1 MKVNKIISTGIGE
14 ITNPSPNEL
23 RYILNNHVLNSS
35 NKLERTVP
43 ADVLELMAEENSN
56 KLERSILADSMELME
71 KENGRQ
77 RSYSILKTAQD
88 MYNSVMNLL

>member
-23 RYILNNHVLNSS
+23 RYILNNHVLSNG
-35 NKLERTVP
+35 NKLERTVL
-43 ADVLELMAEENSN
+43 ADVLELMEEGNS
-56 KLERSILADSMELME
+56 
-71 KENGRQ
+71 RQ

>member
-23 RYILNNHVLNSS
+23 RYILNNHVLNS
-35 NKLERTVP
+35 
-43 ADVLELMAEENSN
+43 SN

>member
-1 MKVNKIISTGIGE
+1 MNVTKMISTGVGE

-23 RYILNNHVLNSS
+23 RYILNNHVLSS
-35 NKLERTVP
+35 GNKLERTVP

-56 KLERSILADSMELME
+56 KLERSILADSIELME
-71 KENGRQ
+71 KGNGRQ

>member
-23 RYILNNHVLNSS
+23 RYILNNHVLSS
-35 NKLERTVP
+35 GNKLERTVP
-43 ADVLELMAEENSN
+43 ADVLELMEEG
-56 KLERSILADSMELME
+56 
-71 KENGRQ
+71 NGTQ

>member
-14 ITNPSPNEL
+14 ITNTSPNEL
-23 RYILNNHVLNSS
+23 RYILNNHVLSS
-35 NKLERTVP
+35 
-43 ADVLELMAEENSN
+43 SN

-71 KENGRQ
+71 NGNGRQ

-88 MYNSVMNLL
+88 MYNSVINLL

>member
-23 RYILNNHVLNSS
+23 RYILNNHVLSSS
-35 NKLERTVP
+35 NKLERTSLRNFP
-43 ADVLELMAEENSN
+43 ADVLELMEEG
-56 KLERSILADSMELME
+56 
-71 KENGRQ
+71 NGIQ

>member
-23 RYILNNHVLNSS
+23 RYILNNHVLSS
-35 NKLERTVP
+35 G
-43 ADVLELMAEENSN
+43 N

>member
-43 ADVLELMAEENSN
+43 AD
-56 KLERSILADSMELME
+56 SMELME
-71 KENGRQ
+71 KENSRQ

>member
-43 ADVLELMAEENSN
+43 ADVLELMEEG
-56 KLERSILADSMELME
+56 
-71 KENGRQ
+71 NGTQ
-77 RSYSILKTAQD
+77 RSYSILETAQD

>member
-35 NKLERTVP
+35 NKLER
-43 ADVLELMAEENSN
+43 
-56 KLERSILADSMELME
+56 SILADSMELME
-71 KENGRQ
+71 KENSRQ

>member
-23 RYILNNHVLNSS
+23 RYILNNHVLSS

-43 ADVLELMAEENSN
+43 ADVLELMEEG
-56 KLERSILADSMELME
+56 
-71 KENGRQ
+71 NGTQ

>member
-23 RYILNNHVLNSS
+23 RYILNNHVLSSS
-35 NKLERTVP
+35 NKLERTVL
-43 ADVLELMAEENSN
+43 ADVLELMEEG
-56 KLERSILADSMELME
+56 
-71 KENGRQ
+71 NGTQ

>member
-43 ADVLELMAEENSN
+43 ADVLELMEEG
-56 KLERSILADSMELME
+56 
-71 KENGRQ
+71 NGRQ